1 LPSKSEVL
9 SLNLSNAIKKK
20 KYTSYMLKEEESM
33 SLLMREMRRLSQ
45 TARGEKQSGS
55 TNSRLDI
62 EKQKS
67 DLEDTGNKM
76 YLNIGRKKLIKERTE
91 PQ

>member
-1 LPSKSEVL
+1 MPSKSEVL